1 MFAPTLKQGM
11 QTKGPRQARLESE
24 RDKRSMFHLR
34 MTVLALVLALVAGT
48 PARAISLLRDAD
60 IEYGLAQLADPILR
74 ASGLSPSQVRV
85 LVVDDSSL
93 NAFIA
98 DTQHIFI
105 NSGMILKLGNARML
119 QAVIAHEAA
128 HIANGHISQ
137 RAGNMRNAR
146 TAAGLGMALAAAAAV
161 SGQGEAATGIAFGTQ
176 SSVMRNFLAH
186 TRAEEAS
193 ADQSSVRTMVR
204 AGVDPRG
211 AVEVF
216 DLFRGQEALSV
227 GRQDPYMRSHPLTRD
242 RMRAMEGFV
251 AGYGKSIPDDP
262 TANYWFARVQG
273 KLSAFL
279 RNPNWTLRR
288 VADSPSRD
296 IALMREAAAHHKQ
309 SDLGRALKAI
319 DGAIALRPRDPFLID
334 LKAEIL
340 LESREAGPAVQTY
353 RQAVALAPDNA
364 LILGGLG
371 RALLASGQFQE
382 ALSVLEKARG
392 RDWQDGRL
400 LRDLAVAYARTGQT
414 GLASVATAE
423 RYALQGR
430 LPDAAIHA
438 QRAVDQ
444 LPRGSAPWQR
454 AEDVLNAAKQAQRR

>member
-1 MFAPTLKQGM
+1 MY
-11 QTKGPRQARLESE
+11 
-24 RDKRSMFHLR
+24 HLR
-34 MTVLALVLALVAGT
+34 VVLLALGLALIAGS
-48 PARAISLLRDAD
+48 PARAVSLLRDAD

-74 ASGLSPSQVRV
+74 AAGLSPAQVRV

-98 DTQHIFI
+98 DTQHIFV
-105 NSGMILKLGNARML
+105 NSGMLLKLQSARMV

-128 HIANGHISQ
+128 HIANGHISR

-146 TAAGLGMALAAAAAV
+146 TATGIGMALAAAAAI
-161 SGQGEAATGIAFGTQ
+161 SGQVEAGVGIGFGTQ

-227 GRQDPYMRSHPLTRD
+227 GRQDPYVLSHPLTRD

-251 AGYGKSIPDDP
+251 AAYGGTLPDDP
-262 TANYWFARVQG
+262 TAAYWFARVQG

-288 VADSPSRD
+288 LGDSPSHD
-296 IALMREAAAHHKQ
+296 IALMREAVAYHRQ
-309 SDLGRALKAI
+309 SNLPRALRAI
-319 DGAIALRPRDPFLID
+319 DAAIALRPRDPFLID

-340 LESREAGPAVQTY
+340 LESRKAAAAVQTY
-353 RQAVALAPDNA
+353 RQAAAMAPNNA

-371 RALLASGQFQE
+371 RALLASGDFRA
-382 ALSVLEKARG
+382 ALPVLEKARG
-392 RDWQDGRL
+392 RDWQDARL
-400 LRDLAVAYARTGQT
+400 LRDLAVGYAKTGQP
-414 GLASVATAE
+414 GMASAATAE
-423 RYALQGR
+423 RYAMQGR
-430 LPDAAIHA
+430 LSDAAIHA
-438 QRAVDQ
+438 KRAVDQ

-454 AEDVLNAAKQAQRR
+454 AQDVLSAAERAQTR

>member
-1 MFAPTLKQGM
+1 
-11 QTKGPRQARLESE
+11 
-24 RDKRSMFHLR
+24 MFHLR
-34 MTVLALVLALVAGT
+34 LMAAALVLALMAGT
-48 PARAISLLRDAD
+48 PARAVSLLRDAD
-60 IEYGLAQLADPILR
+60 IEYGLSQLAAPILR
-74 ASGLSPSQVRV
+74 AAGLSPAQVKV

-98 DTQHIFI
+98 DTQHIFV

-128 HIANGHISQ
+128 HIANGHISR
-137 RAGNMRNAR
+137 RAGNMRTAR

-161 SGQGEAATGIAFGTQ
+161 SGRGDAAAGIAFGAQ
-176 SSVMRNFLAH
+176 SSAMRNFLAH
-186 TRAEEAS
+186 TRAEESS
-193 ADQSSVRTMVR
+193 ADQSAVRTMLR
-204 AGVDPRG
+204 AGVNPQG

-227 GRQDPYMRSHPLTRD
+227 GRQDPYMLSHPLTRD

-251 AGYGKSIPDDP
+251 AGSGVELPQDP

-288 VADSPSRD
+288 VGDSPSRD
-296 IALMREAAAHHKQ
+296 IALMREAAAYHKQ
-309 SDLGRALKAI
+309 SNLTRALKAI
-319 DGAIALRPRDPFLID
+319 DAAIALRPRDPFLID

-340 LESREAGPAVQTY
+340 LESRQAGAAVQSY
-353 RQAVALAPDNA
+353 RQAAALAPNDA

-371 RALLASGQFQE
+371 RALLAAGQFKD
-382 ALSVLEKARG
+382 ALEVLERARG

-400 LRDLAVAYARTGQT
+400 LRDLAVGYARTGQP

-430 LPDAAIHA
+430 LEDAGIHA
-438 QRAVDQ
+438 KRAMDQ

-454 AEDVLNAAKQAQRR
+454 AQDVLSAAEQAQRR